1 MTTSMR
7 RIAFGFAA
15 LLAASAAHAATDQG
29 APHRVAVKGGWSVF
43 QSASPTACW
52 ATSAPKSSVNTRNGK
67 VAAVNRGDIQLFVT
81 FRQNG
86 DPDGGLSFTGG
97 YPFADKTAPVMA
109 VGGQEYAF
117 ITQGEW
123 AWPKI
128 RASQSGLLDALKQG
142 MEATITAY
150 SVRGTKTE
158 DTFTLQGLSAAI
170 DEAKSTCSGI

>member
-1 MTTSMR
+1 MTTSKHH
-7 RIAFGFAA
+7 IAIGVAA
-15 LLAASAAHAATDQG
+15 LLAASAAHAAADQS

-43 QSASPTACW
+43 QSASPTECW

-67 VAAVNRGDIQLFVT
+67 VANVNRGGIQLFVT
-81 FRQNG
+81 FRHGG

-97 YPFADKTAPVMA
+97 YPFADKTPPVMA
-109 VGGQEYAF
+109 VGGQEYPF

-150 SVRGTKTE
+150 SARGTKTA

-170 DEAKSTCSGI
+170 DEAKSRCSGI